1 MSRQTEYFAI
11 IPEWVLFSGI
21 SPRALQLYAVLDRHG
36 DKDGASYPSLTR
48 LGELMDCKP
57 GTVRTARAEL
67 VELGALEVRERA
79 RPDGGQTSNGYLLY
93 RDPPSMRCTPPSEKS
108 KGAAPEILKG
118 QEEPESFEP
127 EREASPSAQPL
138 VDRASEPPALVK
150 VDGRNLAFDALVE
163 VCELAE
169 RSPRKRE
176 VGVAL
181 GGRGTAA
188 QPGIRKLFWDEVCDE
203 AARRGL
209 DGLPDAGEGWER
221 ALAAAIHQRGALYR
235 EALPQATLTP
245 LALAKWW
252 TDVPRESE
260 RAAHNRRHRGLTPE
274 EIRRGGV

>member
-1 MSRQTEYFAI
+1 MGDPQMRKHESERLESEDLERGFA
-11 IPEWVLFSGI
+11 FGS
-21 SPRALQLYAVLDRHG
+21 
-36 DKDGASYPSLTR
+36 AS
-48 LGELMDCKP
+48 
-57 GTVRTARAEL
+57 L
-67 VELGALEVRERA
+67 VEGSS
-79 RPDGGQTSNGYLLY
+79 G
-93 RDPPSMRCTPPSEKS
+93 
-108 KGAAPEILKG
+108 
-118 QEEPESFEP
+118 
-127 EREASPSAQPL
+127 
-138 VDRASEPPALVK
+138 PPALVK
-150 VDGRNLAFDALVE
+150 IDGRNLAFDALVE